1 LSERIIFLDIDGVIG
16 DFDAHLDAQG
26 KRKPDGRID
35 RDALDFQWWKSMPVF
50 EGAREFHAD
59 LQKLAEVKFLTGPMV
74 SVDCFGGKAAWIS
87 QTFLPQRGK
96 WALTDLIICHSKRKG
111 LLAGEGRILVDDTLA
126 NIEQWQAAGGI
137 GIHHKGDFKAT
148 LDAVHKALAAL
159 PAPQSAPPIRAS
171 AEQLARL
178 RAAQRPARPKAASKK
193 PSAIKTLY
201 FQKDTQSAHSQTSTA
216 A

>member
-159 PAPQSAPPIRAS
+159 PAPQSAP
-171 AEQLARL
+171 
-178 RAAQRPARPKAASKK
+178 
-193 PSAIKTLY
+193 
-201 FQKDTQSAHSQTSTA
+201 QSAHQPNNSQGSA
-216 A
+216 PHSAPHAPKPRQRNPAP